1 VGQVPD
7 LPFSTIVTMSEI
19 ECIVDL
25 LQSGY
30 NGSPWHG
37 PSLVQN
43 LTDLTAAQATAKP
56 IPNAHCIWEI
66 VQHVTAWVNETI
78 NVLDGNQYATLAG
91 EQDWPPISAI
101 DDAGWQAALEIL
113 DSSMVALIAAVGEL
127 QDDALWNNLP
137 GMEFN
142 MYWLLMGVVQHSA
155 YHAGQVGLIRK
166 SFA

>member
-1 VGQVPD
+1 
-7 LPFSTIVTMSEI
+7 MSEI

-43 LTDLTAAQATAKP
+43 LTDLTAAQATQKP

-66 VQHVTAWVNETI
+66 VQH
-78 NVLDGNQYATLAG
+78 
-91 EQDWPPISAI
+91 DWPPISAS
-101 DDAGWQAALEIL
+101 DDAGWQSALEIL

-155 YHAGQVGLIRK
+155 YHAGQIGLIRK
-166 SFA
+166 SFV

>member
-1 VGQVPD
+1 
-7 LPFSTIVTMSEI
+7 MSEI

-78 NVLDGNQYATLAG
+78 NVLDGEQYATLGG
-91 EQDWPPISAI
+91 EQDWPPISAT

-113 DSSMVALIAAVGEL
+113 DSSMVALIAAVGEV
-127 QDDALWNNLP
+127 QDDALWPNLP

-155 YHAGQVGLIRK
+155 YHAGQIGLIRK